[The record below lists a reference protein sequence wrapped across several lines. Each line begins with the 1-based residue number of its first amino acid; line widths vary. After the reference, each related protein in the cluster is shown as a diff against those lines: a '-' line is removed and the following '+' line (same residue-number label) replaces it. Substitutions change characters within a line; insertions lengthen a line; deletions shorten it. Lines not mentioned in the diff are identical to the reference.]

1 MTYATLKVR
10 LQVGQPNGP
19 VLLAAVRLAKQFSAG
34 MIGGVACE
42 PMQLVYSDSYTAGD
56 AYEQDRKERL
66 PRRRLGCRRCTR
78 AQLKLPRSGYCWR
91 SRQAVAGV
99 AMRRT
104 KADWRVRSRGVP
116 AS

>member
-19 VLLAAVRLAKQFSAG
+19 VLLAAVRLAEQFSAG
-34 MIGGVACE
+34 MIGGVACQ

-78 AQLKLPRSGYCWR
+78 AQLKLTRSVGVLVGFGGCTCA
-91 SRQAVAGV
+91 SATSVA
-99 AMRRT
+99 A
-104 KADWRVRSRGVP
+104 AA